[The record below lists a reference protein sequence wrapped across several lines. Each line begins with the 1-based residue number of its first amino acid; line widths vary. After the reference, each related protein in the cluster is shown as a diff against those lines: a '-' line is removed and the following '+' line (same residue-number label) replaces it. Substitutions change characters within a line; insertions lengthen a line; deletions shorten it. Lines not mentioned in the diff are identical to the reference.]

1 MKSLPYKSIANR
13 WRNVV
18 LLLIVTVLSAS
29 EPLWGQ
35 NSFDADSNSTL
46 FFPAYKIELQYIGT
60 GNVIRPLTGIDGL
73 YYDSSQGNTIL
84 SLIARGHLQKQFFCK
99 KYWRKQILNA
109 KCYA

>member
-60 GNVIRPLTGIDGL
+60 RKRNTTLDTLTGIDGL
-73 YYDSSQGNTIL
+73 YYDSSQG
-84 SLIARGHLQKQFFCK
+84 
-99 KYWRKQILNA
+99 
-109 KCYA
+109 